1 MAIVHHVGMNVFTR
15 QSGHLLAGVMRS
27 AVIKRSILLNGRKTS
42 VSLENEFWEALHE
55 IAKHENVAIS
65 ALVEKL
71 DKVRTNI
78 NLSSAIRVFVLNHF
92 RLQAKMGTS
101 QTANSGR
108 RNTESLRARAEEC
121 RTLAEGFNDAE
132 TRGIMLRVATDY
144 EMLASRLER
153 MANIEPSESA

>member
-27 AVIKRSILLNGRKTS
+27 VVIKRSILLSGRKTS

-55 IAKHENVAIS
+55 IAKQENVAIS

-92 RLQAKMGTS
+92 RLQAKMGAS
-101 QTANSGR
+101 QTANSSR
-108 RNTESLRARAEEC
+108 RNTESLRARAE
-121 RTLAEGFNDAE
+121 
-132 TRGIMLRVATDY
+132 
-144 EMLASRLER
+144 
-153 MANIEPSESA
+153 